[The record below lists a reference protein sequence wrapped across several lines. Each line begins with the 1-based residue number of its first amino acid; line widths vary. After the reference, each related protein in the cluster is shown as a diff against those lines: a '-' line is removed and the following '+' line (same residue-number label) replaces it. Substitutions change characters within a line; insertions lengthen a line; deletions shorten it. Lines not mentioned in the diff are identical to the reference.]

1 MSLLTSLI
9 RASTQFQQA
18 MEKRPAPEASNDKAS
33 PQTAATPEQQ
43 SDGNDD
49 RYTWSR
55 DAMSG
60 PTQPRGPRLEMTEYK
75 QSVGQDLAFVR
86 ETLRHKLAEY
96 AQHPAT
102 PLSVSKGSNGI
113 EVEGRLPDKV
123 RNQIQQDLNNNKHF
137 SEAFRR
143 LSRTEPTLEFMDTA
157 MKLNKAYGVSNPLLD
172 TLVSENEQFNGLQD
186 LVHRYDNLR
195 RNTSASATP
204 ATRSYA
210 FSLNAR
216 A

>member
-1 MSLLTSLI
+1 
-9 RASTQFQQA
+9 
-18 MEKRPAPEASNDKAS
+18 MEKRPAPEASDDKAS
-33 PQTAATPEQQ
+33 GQTAAAPAQQ

-55 DAMSG
+55 DAMSA
-60 PTQPRGPRLEMTEYK
+60 PAQSRGPRLEMTEYK
-75 QSVGQDLAFVR
+75 QSIGQDLAFVR

-102 PLSVSKGSNGI
+102 PLNVSKGANGI
-113 EVEGRLPDKV
+113 EVEGRVPDKV
-123 RNQIQQDLNNNKHF
+123 RAQIQQDLSNNKHF

-143 LSRTEPTLEFMDTA
+143 LSHTEPTLEFMDTA

-186 LVHRYDNLR
+186 LAHRYDSLR
-195 RNTSASATP
+195 RNVDASAQP
-204 ATRSYA
+204 APKAYA